1 MEQANQDYVESSG
14 TGVMVCNLPLLF
26 TRGYPSSLQHM
37 NLDELEDFVPFMVRC
52 SLGEENPV
60 PWSQLPR
67 PAWWPR
73 KLPFRIPS
81 GNTPTAKM
89 TALIDLVHRCYS
101 FHGCDYL
108 LQFCSSLL
116 EDMPRTGHRFNDNRD
131 GTTSMYHGTTGKL
144 LVTFR
149 NENRDYDKSNH
160 DTSLRKKL
168 LLSPTR
174 VNSSGTATAV
184 FQPAATDIYLCDK
197 CENEFYSLREVQIHE
212 KKCCGEA
219 PPSPVPPSPDPEPA
233 EEDLEPAGQVP
244 FLAYFR
250 LQPAKHTGIEPY
262 MSPRKRSSSP
272 PRKLIGSMFPRFE
285 SIPLTSPLGK
295 FLLANSK
302 LRNKY
307 QASQHLVIRYERHL
321 HATPHTDIVSSR
333 DRCNNRWIVV
343 WRPNKEEQPWCHL
356 YCFSKRQKR
365 ERLLTIETGLN
376 RRTRELLSKCRPVTV
391 AVKRLQKRVV
401 DRIKRLNG
409 PSAPCI
415 DLTDEPQRLFTDMYF
430 HYPGTFVPSST
441 ACGITLNGTPK
452 SEDPLRLFYD
462 SNETTLNFGASSS
475 SSPSL
480 FHPPVVPVPVGSRH
494 VGITQHLH
502 HNWGNESEPPEQD
515 PLAFNPGDIINH
527 DIISILP
534 ITPTNMLQNHSSL
547 SMGGNVNHSTPRQS
561 NSHCKGLSRTPP
573 PGPKCSKINREALS
587 KRQHVQQQPGNTY
600 MLSNSD
606 LLQLTQGNYGV
617 LGRFHTNEREMS
629 VSAST
634 TVSGLSVSSTNS
646 PQNLNRYQG
655 NSLKTCI
662 KNSVPLLPENNS
674 MVLPHTTGA
683 PPGRNSLIEVIDL
696 SSDDD
701 DSGRVRVYSEADRAP
716 SQLDGLSC
724 YPHSGVKMPGSSKSS
739 LPKNG
744 NSHWSSNCKSH
755 CDAGRVGDL
764 ATNGQPPNVLKNPA
778 FVNQSFNCSEFP
790 LPSSVQP
797 HNRTETNSRKR
808 PCEDPPPD
816 YIGGKLVVLDVSS
829 VGMKVV
835 SWGNL
840 SESDLTAMSCR
851 PFGEKALAHPV
862 AAPRD
867 TEREVRGRLVQQQG
881 ISGDVDVHPGFS
893 QSGAF
898 VSTARCQYSLEKNEP
913 CNHQNHLLKERKS
926 DSSVVKGK
934 KISRINQ
941 KLDLETEKVHGG
953 LLKNLVSTVSKGVG
967 YICSL
972 VGAASND
979 GMESVS
985 NNTVESNSRCSI
997 NLTYLGDSAL
1007 KRNVSSSSLKDRE
1020 FGGDSQSTKVPKEV
1034 AKLLK
1039 DECRELN
1046 RNGLSDLRSI
1056 DTQNCKLTRRSVER
1070 TVPRRALRQRI
1081 EETSQNNEEYAEDCN
1096 YLDNM
1101 SERSAALSVSSK
1113 SSDMLSNYMDENG
1126 NSPSYSKTKLNKEAQ
1141 YAQYLSQVEGSNKNN
1156 NNNNNSDNN
1165 NDNEVM
1171 NGIDNN
1177 NDIVGQ
1183 FVSGRKDKTFTD
1195 HYRGSVG
1202 GAAFLNRSRLQ
1213 SSDCNAMYIIPRS
1226 EVSESLIEHL
1236 ARVKRDGSLGST
1248 NKRERLTLNNSVN
1261 EFERSFQEELGRE
1274 NCHNRIDIEPVL
1286 IKSVGPKEA
1295 WKAECHCSLAKKS
1308 VLPDSSLHNGTCGRH
1323 ILAAAEEDSETT
1335 TFHAVQ
1341 EIVCSSSSC
1350 GSTAEDCSI
1359 LPVQGP
1365 LAGRLAGSNGMLP
1378 GVKEKGQN
1386 LFQGANACR
1395 EETPVNILELENR
1408 RKASNITIT
1417 RKKVPISLQE
1427 YVTRDTLKERQG
1439 NIYHPVNSLSKLNSI
1454 SNTPDEAD
1462 NVENMPLHKSVHSV
1476 NKKCKDKRLR
1486 LSVEPTL
1493 NVDEL
1498 QPSVGGS
1505 RSSYVATA
1513 SGSTTSH
1520 DKASKDETVGSRF
1533 KSAEGIR
1540 KKRHL
1545 RELNNLGKDEWKEM
1559 QKRDFRPSSL
1569 IIFSAEQRCSS
1580 DESEN
1585 ELESDNGEV
1594 QKKKPENVKELFKK
1608 DVTLNKKKK
1617 ALYRE
1622 LQNLSKDEWKEV
1634 HGTGFHPSD
1643 LIFAETSQEVLPH
1656 VMDDKK
1662 QELYEKQAHESTVQI
1677 PGELTGRN
1685 GVEEDETKSKDE
1697 SGDKTSK
1704 KHKKASIPRELIN
1717 LGKDEWKEM
1726 RNTGFHPSDL
1736 VGSRSDEV
1744 TYFFGDSEGEE
1755 EDSDFIENDPPHKML
1770 SDVQEKRSKKKNF
1783 SRELATLMRDECKEL
1798 KRKHKG
1804 ANALMRINRRHR
1816 RENGG
1821 VDLSKSA
1828 RYPNSVSLVSAISD
1842 KTRKEQ
1848 KANRY
1853 ATARNTRSQTNVV
1866 SLVEVFT
1873 PRDSHRQLLHTE
1885 TAMCVLNFNL
1895 PMIS

>member
-1 MEQANQDYVESSG
+1 M
-14 TGVMVCNLPLLF
+14 
-26 TRGYPSSLQHM
+26 
-37 NLDELEDFVPFMVRC
+37 
-52 SLGEENPV
+52 
-60 PWSQLPR
+60 
-67 PAWWPR
+67 
-73 KLPFRIPS
+73 I
-81 GNTPTAKM
+81 
-89 TALIDLVHRCYS
+89 LIDFFKGILFY
-101 FHGCDYL
+101 
-108 LQFCSSLL
+108 Q
-116 EDMPRTGHRFNDNRD
+116 
-131 GTTSMYHGTTGKL
+131 
-144 LVTFR
+144 
-149 NENRDYDKSNH
+149 DYDKSNH

-174 VNSSGTATAV
+174 VNSSGTTTAV

-212 KKCCGEA
+212 KKCCGDT

-356 YCFSKRQKR
+356 YCFTKRQKR

-376 RRTRELLSKCRPVTV
+376 WKTRKLLSKCRRATV
-391 AVKRLQKRVV
+391 VVKRLQKRIV
-401 DRIKRLNG
+401 DRVKRLNG

-415 DLTDEPQRLFTDMYF
+415 DLTDEPQRLFTDMFF
-430 HYPGTFVPSST
+430 HYPGTIVPSST
-441 ACGITLNGTPK
+441 TCGITLNGTPK

-475 SSPSL
+475 SSSSL
-480 FHPPVVPVPVGSRH
+480 FHPPAVPVPVGSRH
-494 VGITQHLH
+494 VGIAQHLH
-502 HNWGNESEPPEQD
+502 HNWGSEVEPPEQD

-527 DIISILP
+527 DTISILP
-534 ITPTNMLQNHSSL
+534 IAPTNLLQNHSTVSI
-547 SMGGNVNHSTPRQS
+547 GVNVNHSTQRHS
-561 NSHCKGLSRTPP
+561 NSRCKGLSYVPA

-587 KRQHVQQQPGNTY
+587 KRQNVQQPGNTY
-600 MLSNSD
+600 LLSNSN
-606 LLQLTQGNYGV
+606 LLQLTQENYGV
-617 LGRFHTNEREMS
+617 LGRFHTNAREMS

-634 TVSGLSVSSTNS
+634 VSGLSVSSNS
-646 PQNLNRYQG
+646 PQNLNQYQG
-655 NSLKTCI
+655 NSLRTCI

-701 DSGRVRVYSEADRAP
+701 DSGRARVYNEADRAP

-744 NSHWSSNCKSH
+744 NSHWSSNYKSH

-778 FVNQSFNCSEFP
+778 FVSQSFNSRDVL
-790 LPSSVQP
+790 LPSAKP
-797 HNRTETNSRKR
+797 FNKTETNSRKR

-816 YIGGKLVVLDVSS
+816 YVGRKLVVLDVSS

-835 SWGNL
+835 SWENL
-840 SESDLTAMSCR
+840 SESDLLAISGR
-851 PFGEKALAHPV
+851 PFGEKVMAHPV
-862 AAPRD
+862 AAPSD
-867 TEREVRGRLVQQQG
+867 TEREARGRLVQQGIQS
-881 ISGDVDVHPGFS
+881 ISGDVDAHPGLS

-898 VSTARCQYSLEKNEP
+898 VSTARCQSSFGNKEP
-913 CNHQNHLLKERKS
+913 CNHQNSLLKERKS
-926 DSSVVKGK
+926 DSTAVKGK
-934 KISRINQ
+934 NCEYNNQ
-941 KLDLETEKVHGG
+941 KLDLETEKVPGG

-972 VGAASND
+972 VGAGTSD
-979 GMESVS
+979 VVKSVTA
-985 NNTVESNSRCSI
+985 NTAERDSRCSVD
-997 NLTYLGDSAL
+997 LTYMSDRAL
-1007 KRNVSSSSLKDRE
+1007 KSKVSSSLLKDRD
-1020 FGGDSQSTKVPKEV
+1020 FGGDGQSTKVPKEV

-1046 RNGLSDLRSI
+1046 RNGLSDLRLI
-1056 DTQNCKLTRRSVER
+1056 DAQNCKLTRRSVER
-1070 TVPRRALRQRI
+1070 TVPRRAQRQKF
-1081 EETSQNNEEYAEDCN
+1081 EKETSQNYEEYAEDCN
-1096 YLDNM
+1096 NLDNM
-1101 SERSAALSVSSK
+1101 SEHSAALSVSSK
-1113 SSDMLSNYMDENG
+1113 SSDVLSNYMDENG

-1141 YAQYLSQVEGSNKNN
+1141 FAQYLSQMEGSNKNN
-1156 NNNNNSDNN
+1156 NNNNNNNN
-1165 NDNEVM
+1165 NDNEVK
-1171 NGIDNN
+1171 NSNN
-1177 NDIVGQ
+1177 NYNIVGH
-1183 FVSGRKDKTFTD
+1183 FVSGREDKTFTD
-1195 HYRGSVG
+1195 YRGSVAG
-1202 GAAFLNRSRLQ
+1202 TASMNRSRLQ
-1213 SSDCNAMYIIPRS
+1213 SSDCNVSVHNTPS
-1226 EVSESLIEHL
+1226 EVSESLVEHL
-1236 ARVKRDGSLGST
+1236 TRVEREGSLGSKT
-1248 NKRERLTLNNSVN
+1248 TRESRLTLNNSVI
-1261 EFERSFQEELGRE
+1261 ESERSFREELGRE
-1274 NCHNRIDIEPVL
+1274 NCHDRIEIEPLL
-1286 IKSVGPKEA
+1286 IRSVGPKEA
-1295 WKAECHCSLAKKS
+1295 WKAECHCSLAKEC
-1308 VLPDSSLHNGTCGRH
+1308 VPPETTLHNGTSGRH
-1323 ILAAAEEDSETT
+1323 TLAAAEKDSVTA
-1335 TFHAVQ
+1335 FHAVQ

-1350 GSTAEDCSI
+1350 GRTAEDCGN
-1359 LPVQGP
+1359 LQVQGL
-1365 LAGRLAGSNGMLP
+1365 LAGRLGGSNVMLL

-1386 LFQGANACR
+1386 LFQGSNACS

-1408 RKASNITIT
+1408 RKASNITVT

-1427 YVTRDTLKERQG
+1427 YFTRDTLKERQG
-1439 NIYHPVNSLSKLNSI
+1439 NFYHPVNSVSKLNSL
-1454 SNTPDEAD
+1454 SNTLDEAD
-1462 NVENMPLHKSVHSV
+1462 NVENMPLHKSVHSGS
-1476 NKKCKDKRLR
+1476 KKCKEKRLR
-1486 LSVEPTL
+1486 LSLEPSL

-1498 QPSVGGS
+1498 QMNVGSS
-1505 RSSYVATA
+1505 RSSYVVAA
-1513 SGSTTSH
+1513 SGSTASH
-1520 DKASKDETVGSRF
+1520 DKASRDETVGSQSR
-1533 KSAEGIR
+1533 STDGIR

-1559 QKRDFRPSSL
+1559 QKRGFHPSTLLVLSPEL
-1569 IIFSAEQRCSS
+1569 RCSS

-1594 QKKKPENVKELFKK
+1594 QKKKPENIKEGYRK
-1608 DVTLNKKKK
+1608 DGTLSKKKK
-1617 ALYRE
+1617 SLYRE
-1622 LQNLSKDEWKEV
+1622 LQNLSMDEWKEV

-1643 LIFAETSQEVLPH
+1643 LIFAETNQEHLPPD
-1656 VMDDKK
+1656 VEDDD
-1662 QELYEKQAHESTVQI
+1662 QDSYEKEAHESAMQI
-1677 PGELTGRN
+1677 PDELTGRN
-1685 GVEEDETKSKDE
+1685 GVEEEETRSKDE
-1697 SGDKTSK
+1697 SGDKETSK

-1755 EDSDFIENDPPHKML
+1755 DDSDSIENDPPHKTL
-1770 SDVQEKRSKKKNF
+1770 SNVQKKESKKKLP
-1783 SRELATLMRDECKEL
+1783 RELATLLGDECKEL

-1804 ANALMRINRRHR
+1804 ANALMRVNRRHR

-1821 VDLSKSA
+1821 VDLSKSTQ
-1828 RYPNSVSLVSAISD
+1828 YPNSVSVVSAISD

-1848 KANRY
+1848 KSNRY